1 MTRTQL
7 SAAAFAI
14 SALFAGQ
21 AIAATEAPVTREH
34 VKAQL
39 AAAVQSGNIVISE
52 NGDRMK
58 DVFPHNYPA
67 QPASTVTREQVK
79 ANLVEAVRNGEVA
92 FSESGRKLNEV
103 FPYNYPA

>member
-1 MTRTQL
+1 MMDKKTMTHKQL
-7 SAAAFAI
+7 SAAVFAI

-21 AIAATEAPVTREH
+21 AIAATEAPTSREH
-34 VKAQL
+34 VKAEL

-67 QPASTVTREQVK
+67 QPLLVSRLEQ
-79 ANLVEAVRNGEVA
+79 N
-92 FSESGRKLNEV
+92 
-103 FPYNYPA
+103 